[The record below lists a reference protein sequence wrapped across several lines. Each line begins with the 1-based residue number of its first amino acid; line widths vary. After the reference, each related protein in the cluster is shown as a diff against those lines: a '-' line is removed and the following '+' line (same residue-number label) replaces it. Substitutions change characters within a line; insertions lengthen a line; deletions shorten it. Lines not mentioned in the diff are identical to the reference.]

1 MTDTLYK
8 NLILIENSQMKI
20 IFLFL
25 SFLYL
30 FQCNNNVQYNNLKVS
45 NHSDIPSPSP
55 LPDSLLQKY
64 KATKFFNFLVS
75 ENTDLRDELHSLYN
89 SVEINYQETPLEP
102 NLWLSIFTIGDTE
115 YDFLIKNKVAIF
127 KEISSIYHAKRS
139 FKYKDWNHDGKKDIV
154 AYNEQCESGCFG
166 YHEYMEV
173 YTVEKDTVLLTV
185 QLPLKERICH
195 SQGTT
200 ITTYTY
206 KVNKNQVSVK
216 KTEGTRRDC
225 NTDDIQK
232 IEAVTHKKFLL
243 DTLTDKTPD
252 L

>member
-115 YDFLIKNKVAIF
+115 YDFLIKNKVTIF